1 MVVRLLVAGITGA
14 VISMIVGW
22 LIWGMLLAN
31 YFASTLSPVGKTV
44 IASEPRFLPLT
55 VAQLAF
61 GFFYA
66 FIFVRWA
73 GVRTLTSGLFAGAVI
88 GFFIALTGDLM
99 NDAFMTNIHVGAN
112 TPVML
117 VDIACATVLG
127 ACIGAGEGLVLG
139 IMSKSGGSAAE
150 AAA

>member
-1 MVVRLLVAGITGA
+1 MLVRLLVAGITGA

-31 YFASTLSPVGKTV
+31 YFASTLSPVAKTV
-44 IASEPRFLPLT
+44 IAAEPRFLPLT

-73 GVRTLTSGLFAGAVI
+73 GVRSLTSGLFAGAVI

-99 NDAFMTNIHVGAN
+99 NDAFMTNMHVGAN

-117 VDIACATVLG
+117 VDIACE
-127 ACIGAGEGLVLG
+127 IGRAHV
-139 IMSKSGGSAAE
+139 
-150 AAA
+150 